1 MDEKLATQLRLL
13 KKYTDFLKQ
22 IRSIEK
28 HEYLKDSILQ
38 GAAERFL
45 QLSIECCINIGNRI
59 LSLEQTRHNIDV
71 PETYADIFKALSNI
85 GIIENDFCENMTK
98 MAKFRNKLVHVY
110 WDLDKE
116 QIYQIIQNNL
126 SDFDNFISII
136 AAYVNS
142 IK

>member
-1 MDEKLATQLRLL
+1 
-13 KKYTDFLKQ
+13 
-22 IRSIEK
+22 
-28 HEYLKDSILQ
+28 
-38 GAAERFL
+38 
-45 QLSIECCINIGNRI
+45 
-59 LSLEQTRHNIDV
+59 
-71 PETYADIFKALSNI
+71 
-85 GIIENDFCENMTK
+85 MTK